1 MAPAGHGKVLATG
14 SLAAGFLLLGGAGPL
29 FSAPSTRSPATSG
42 AQAVAGARAFGQ
54 TQASASE
61 RTGEISFG
69 VLVGALSAAAA
80 AVVSRHR
87 VVARARASDAEEAT
101 RRDAL
106 LASLGAAAA
115 ALAAEEAAEAQVADI
130 QNSSQAFNS
139 RGAAPTPAVE
149 LPDRINT
156 DPYELIG
163 MDNPEDAKE
172 DYKVFWMKEKY
183 RNDTYQVMKHMKIS
197 ASLDKG
203 TPNMEK
209 WNKRVKE
216 EMNDWL
222 ALYRRQTVVVGRQ
235 SYYSLYSA
243 VNTLASHFTSYG
255 TKFPFPN
262 KRRPRFFELTNQV
275 EKYLEKG
282 K

>member
-1 MAPAGHGKVLATG
+1 MTSAGFRPLLATG
-14 SLAAGFLLLGGAGPL
+14 MLAAGLLLFLGGAGPL
-29 FSAPSTRSPATSG
+29 FSAPRVQPPT
-42 AQAVAGARAFGQ
+42 AGM
-54 TQASASE
+54 ASAAGSSWSQGHTTE
-61 RTGEISFG
+61 SGSWVGSLSFG
-69 VLVGALSAAAA
+69 VLLGAVSAAAA
-80 AVVSRHR
+80 AAASRH
-87 VVARARASDAEEAT
+87 VVARARSSEAEEAS

-106 LASLGAAAA
+106 LSALGAAAA

-139 RGAAPTPAVE
+139 RGAAATPAVE